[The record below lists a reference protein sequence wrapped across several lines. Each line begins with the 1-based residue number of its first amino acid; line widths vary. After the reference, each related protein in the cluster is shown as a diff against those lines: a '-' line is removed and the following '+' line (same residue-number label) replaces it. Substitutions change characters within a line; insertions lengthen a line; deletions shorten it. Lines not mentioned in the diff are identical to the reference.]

1 MWKDCFR
8 ENMWGLNVGLRIKL
22 KKTNKGLGG
31 VQLITIVIIK
41 IYSHTNIYLQTNV
54 YLMD

>member
-1 MWKDCFR
+1 VWKDCFR

-31 VQLITIVIIK
+31 DK
-41 IYSHTNIYLQTNV
+41 
-54 YLMD
+54 

>member
-41 IYSHTNIYLQTNV
+41 IYSHTDIYLQTNV
-54 YLMD
+54 